1 MQTFLLSG
9 RGDGGD
15 EGDGGDGGGVSIELP
30 LAGSRTNPANGE
42 ADG

>member
-15 EGDGGDGGGVSIELP
+15 GRDGGGVSIELP